1 MSFPRKFDSNERL
14 SIKET
19 TGNLIGEGNFSK
31 VYYQQDV
38 ASGIELA
45 VKVFDWKK
53 AERLRKL
60 NDITMERHALL
71 RLNHSSIVKIY
82 ATGTKVNRACIFTEF
97 CGGGEL
103 WNSCRRVGEPEIR
116 AKVYFKQILNAV
128 GYMHR
133 MGIVHRDLKA
143 ENVFVSSNS
152 QNVKLG
158 DFGSSRDLYNPSVK
172 GSGNNSS
179 SSNRSS
185 MSFEHYVGSPNF
197 LSPEAIENIENDEI
211 SDIWSLGCLFYQ
223 VLVGLAPFVAGS
235 EYLVYLRV
243 RARDLHFPPGL
254 SGSARNLV
262 DSILR
267 LNRFERPLLSMIESH
282 AFFVDTAKHVSPLT
296 ETDHVVRK
304 IAFDESIELSANFI
318 ESYASLSTVRDRLK
332 HVAVVREWERLSR
345 PGSGTQILDH
355 LDLGLGK
362 SNSSS
367 ETDS

>member
-1 MSFPRKFDSNERL
+1 MSFPRKYDSNERL
-14 SIKET
+14 SITEA

-31 VYYQQDV
+31 VYYQRDV
-38 ASGIELA
+38 FSGIEFA
-45 VKVFDWKK
+45 VKVFDWNK

-82 ATGTKVNRACIFTEF
+82 ATGTKGNRACICTEF

-103 WNSCRRVGEPEIR
+103 WNLCRRVGEPEIR

-128 GYMHR
+128 IYMHR

-143 ENVFVSSNS
+143 ENVFVSSNG
-152 QNVKLG
+152 QIVKLG
-158 DFGSSRDLYNPSVK
+158 DFGSSRDLYYHSVK
-172 GSGNNSS
+172 GSGNNS

-235 EYLVYLRV
+235 EYLVYVRV

-254 SGSARNLV
+254 SDSARNLV
-262 DSILR
+262 ESILR
-267 LNRFERPLLSMIESH
+267 LSRSERPPLSVIESH
-282 AFFVDTAKHVSPLT
+282 AFFVDTADHVSPLT
-296 ETDHVVRK
+296 ETDHAVRR

-345 PGSGTQILDH
+345 PGSGTQILEH